1 VTLAEQLEE
10 AEELARVVRV
20 LEILGLRRA
29 VGHSETFGL
38 VAPLERIEIQHAATD
53 HTTLTVHVNFYLLF
67 AHCRPNCTVVA
78 SRLTKAPICSFKVNF
93 RVLTLK
99 LDCLSRA
106 TVSASLFGA
115 LLSCSLM
122 FRTCVYVTA

>member
-67 AHCRPNCTVVA
+67 AHCRP
-78 SRLTKAPICSFKVNF
+78 I
-93 RVLTLK
+93 VLLSHRDLQKHLSVHLK
-99 LDCLSRA
+99 LI
-106 TVSASLFGA
+106 F
-115 LLSCSLM
+115 
-122 FRTCVYVTA
+122 VY